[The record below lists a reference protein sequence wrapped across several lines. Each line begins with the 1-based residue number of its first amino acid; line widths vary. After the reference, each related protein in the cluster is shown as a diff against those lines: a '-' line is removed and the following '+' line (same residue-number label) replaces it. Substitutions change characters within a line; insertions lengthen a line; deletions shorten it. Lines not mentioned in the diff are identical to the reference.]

1 MQDPVKRET
10 IRLAVGLAIVDL
22 IALLVFWLLK
32 KLDYTV
38 PLGLLLG
45 TAAAV
50 LNFFLLGVT
59 VRRATNKSSGQKATV
74 QGSYALRMLMLGAFI
89 ALGALLPCFNVFAV
103 IVPIVATTPVI
114 LALQAIDKKKAE

>member
-22 IALLVFWLLK
+22 IALIVFLLLN

-45 TAAAV
+45 TAVAV
-50 LNFFLLGVT
+50 LNFFLLGFT
-59 VRRATNKSSGQKATV
+59 VRKSLNKTSGQKATV
-74 QGSYALRMLMLGAFI
+74 QGSYALRMLMIGATV

-103 IVPIVATTPVI
+103 IVPIVAATPVI
-114 LALQAIDKKKAE
+114 LVLQAIEKKRS